1 MVSFLYPHPTL
12 LFELETS
19 EVNRGSLKQPILQ
32 RKSPNF
38 SRIFIE
44 LQEVSR
50 RLFELVG
57 KMKMSSFRW
66 YHFYTLTQHYFLS
79 QRPQK
84 LTAVAESSRYCSE
97 NLPTLVKYLLSYKR
111 CHADFSSSLESWKD
125 ENVLFQMV
133 SFLYPHPTL
142 LFELETSEVNRGS
155 LKQPILQRK
164 SPNFSQIFIELQEVS
179 RRLFELVG
187 KMKMSS
193 FRWYHFYTLTQ
204 HYFLSQRPQKLT
216 AVAESSR
223 YCSENLP
230 TLVKYLLSYKRCH
243 ADFSSSLER

>member
-1 MVSFLYPHPTL
+1 MILFQMVSFLYPHPTL

-38 SRIFIE
+38 SQIFIE

-66 YHFYTLTQHYFLS
+66 YLGEGMKMILFQMVSFLY
-79 QRPQK
+79 PH
-84 LTAVAESSRYCSE
+84 
-97 NLPTLVKYLLSYKR
+97 PTLLFELETSEVNRGSLKQPILQRKSPNFSQIFIELQEVSRRLFELVGKMKMSSFRWYLGEGMKMI
-111 CHADFSSSLESWKD
+111 
-125 ENVLFQMV
+125 LFQMV

-193 FRWYHFYTLTQ
+193 FRWYHFHTLTQ

-216 AVAESSR
+216 AVA
-223 YCSENLP
+223 
-230 TLVKYLLSYKRCH
+230 
-243 ADFSSSLER
+243 